1 MKHTILIIAA
11 LMLALGTTAQPP
23 RGKFKP
29 EEFKAKLET
38 YVTNEAGFTPNE
50 AQTFYPIFH
59 EMKGK
64 QLELQR
70 QIFRLK
76 RNAPAGDADDKD
88 YASVIQ
94 RINALSIEIAQL
106 EQMYYKR
113 MCKAVSARKVYRAMR
128 AEDRFHR
135 QMLDEYNHRR
145 GKRK

>member
-11 LMLALGTTAQPP
+11 LMLALCTTAQPP

-29 EEFKAKLET
+29 EEFKAKLEA
-38 YVTNEAGFTPNE
+38 YVTNEAGFTPGE
-50 AQTFYPIFH
+50 AQAFYPIFH

-94 RINALSIEIAQL
+94 KINALNVESAQL
-106 EQMYYKR
+106 EQTYYKR
-113 MCKAVSARKVYRAMR
+113 MCKAVPARKVYRAMR
-128 AEDRFHR
+128 AEDKFHR
-135 QMLDEYNHRR
+135 EMLGEYNHHRP
-145 GKRK
+145 KRK